1 MKKEMKLKKA
11 MLEQSSGLMG
21 GEHRCLKSVETYRMW
36 LGGMMFCS
44 KTLFGVY
51 LLLKDFCYLV
61 SGISLVQKTS
71 EISKQ
76 LRVVQAGGR
85 LVKSRLEM

>member
-36 LGGMMFCS
+36 LGGMVFCS

-61 SGISLVQKTS
+61 SGIVQKTS